1 VRKIAWHLL
10 TIQPSEYCF
19 ISILSFNFYL
29 HLEKHRQ
36 QTLIKGFKKEKEKS
50 SRVSNIPQVF
60 PWYCTEGA
68 GASDKSN
75 FAWHISAIVLP
86 CLISLA

>member
-1 VRKIAWHLL
+1 LAFAGNP
-10 TIQPSEYCF
+10 TIGVLFYFYFVFQ
-19 ISILSFNFYL
+19 FYL
-29 HLEKHRQ
+29 QLEKHRQ